1 MYTDTY
7 ISLLLSDYFCSNFV
21 QLAALALQ
29 SELGS
34 YEEDV
39 HNVYFISEFR
49 FVPTQ
54 SEDFEL
60 QVLEEYK
67 NLQAGMTPAEAEKL
81 YLEVSEI
88 LFKNKF

>member
-1 MYTDTY
+1 M
-7 ISLLLSDYFCSNFV
+7 
-21 QLAALALQ
+21 AALALQ

-81 YLEVSEI
+81 YLEVSDFFSKTIFQKKNFRKLCIWNNMVLICI
-88 LFKNKF
+88 L